1 MKKVVIENS
10 VNVDVMIEKMVDE
23 FGYCNENYDFD
34 FVKNYVLENGNGIY
48 EFSFGEMGLGE
59 IRKNDEYYS
68 LEEVI
73 EKELVRKNNK
83 FNRDE
88 CMDYLSNYYND
99 DEDVNFNLYLR
110 GENFVRIVSYNEED
124 NIIFVNVTV

>member
-10 VNVDVMIEKMVDE
+10 VNVNVMIEKIEDE
-23 FGYCNENYDFD
+23 FGYWNENYDFD

-99 DEDVNFNLYLR
+99 DNDCKLYLR
-110 GENFVRIVSYNEED
+110 GEDFVNIVSYNED
-124 NIIFVNVTV
+124 DSVIFVNVTV